1 MLEKVFTTQ
10 SKIESMGI
18 KHLLE
23 EEGIK
28 LQYIDKTDRSY
39 PGLFGYIEIRVDE
52 ADKEK
57 ALSLI
62 DSYFEKE

>member
-1 MLEKVFTTQ
+1 MLEKVFTTK

-23 EEGIK
+23 EEGIE

-39 PGLFGYIEIRVDE
+39 PGLFGYIEISVDE
-52 ADKEK
+52 SHKEK